1 MLIPDSPSPDRTM
14 EVEKTPIKASKETLK
29 TLLKNDPHLQM
40 EIAGLIQAKLH
51 GKGKEDNGKA
61 DKEDK
66 GKADKGKADKG
77 KADKGKE
84 DKEIDVDLLAELF
97 ASTL

>member
-1 MLIPDSPSPDRTM
+1 
-14 EVEKTPIKASKETLK
+14 
-29 TLLKNDPHLQM
+29 M